1 MKNTSAANISRETAI
16 HLPASPLSKTES
28 TLWCSV
34 FSVVSFLIV
43 IGNLFTIILF
53 KSNKRFRKRSL
64 LFVINM
70 AFSDL
75 ILGTFA
81 LPMAIY
87 ITISM
92 KNYQHWMGNVD
103 SLWTVPY
110 FCITIYEFSL
120 MVSLNFAVLISC
132 ERIYAIYRPFKHR
145 TITVRTYYIFI
156 FMVWSLSLLFDT
168 SYVYLWSHRNFIGY
182 VRSSY
187 AIVVVIIT
195 CAFNIAI
202 WRKIKHRR
210 VASQQQ
216 NKATQ
221 NVRLTK
227 TLMFASILALV
238 CWVPLLFVSGLRYL
252 GIIMSIRYSFLAL
265 FLNCSNAIINPV
277 MYALRIPEL
286 RQAVVQ
292 CCVKKRERITSADIE
307 IESIKA
313 VILSREE
320 TQETNQLRKCDTDS
334 NCLQLKFDTIAM
346 NTKL

>member
-1 MKNTSAANISRETAI
+1 
-16 HLPASPLSKTES
+16 
-28 TLWCSV
+28 
-34 FSVVSFLIV
+34 
-43 IGNLFTIILF
+43 
-53 KSNKRFRKRSL
+53 
-64 LFVINM
+64 
-70 AFSDL
+70 
-75 ILGTFA
+75 
-81 LPMAIY
+81 
-87 ITISM
+87 
-92 KNYQHWMGNVD
+92 MGNVD

-110 FCITIYEFSL
+110 FSITTYTFSL

-132 ERIYAIYRPFKHR
+132 ERFYAIYWPFKHR
-145 TITVRTYYIFI
+145 TITVRTYNIFI
-156 FMVWSLSLLFDT
+156 FMVWLLSLLFDT
-168 SYVYLWSHRNFIGY
+168 SSVYLRSHRNFIRY

-216 NKATQ
+216 NKETQ

-238 CWVPLLFVSGLRYL
+238 CWLPLLFVSGLRYL
-252 GIIMSIRYSFLAL
+252 GTTMSIRYSFLAR

-292 CCVKKRERITSADIE
+292 CCVKKRVRITSADIE
-307 IESIKA
+307 IERIKA

>member
-1 MKNTSAANISRETAI
+1 MKNTSAANINRETAI

-28 TLWCSV
+28 MIWCSV
-34 FSVVSFLIV
+34 FSVASVLIV
-43 IGNLFTIILF
+43 IGNFFTIILF

-70 AFSDL
+70 AFADL
-75 ILGTFA
+75 ILGTLA
-81 LPMAIY
+81 LPMSIY

-110 FCITIYEFSL
+110 FCITIYAFSL

-168 SYVYLWSHRNFIGY
+168 SYFYLWSHRNFIGY

-210 VASQQQ
+210 VASQQ
-216 NKATQ
+216 
-221 NVRLTK
+221 
-227 TLMFASILALV
+227 
-238 CWVPLLFVSGLRYL
+238 
-252 GIIMSIRYSFLAL
+252 
-265 FLNCSNAIINPV
+265 
-277 MYALRIPEL
+277 
-286 RQAVVQ
+286 
-292 CCVKKRERITSADIE
+292 
-307 IESIKA
+307 
-313 VILSREE
+313 
-320 TQETNQLRKCDTDS
+320 
-334 NCLQLKFDTIAM
+334 
-346 NTKL
+346 

>member
-16 HLPASPLSKTES
+16 HLPASSLSKTES

-70 AFSDL
+70 AFADL

-145 TITVRTYYIFI
+145 TITVRTYHIFI
-156 FMVWSLSLLFDT
+156 FMVWSLTLLFDT
-168 SYVYLWSHRNFIGY
+168 SYVYVWSHRNFIEY

-187 AIVVVIIT
+187 AIVVVIII

-216 NKATQ
+216 NKETQ

-238 CWVPLLFVSGLRYL
+238 CWLPLLFVSGLRYL
-252 GIIMSIRYSFLAL
+252 GIIMSIRYYFLAL

-292 CCVKKRERITSADIE
+292 CCVKKRVRITSADIE

-313 VILSREE
+313 VILSRKA
-320 TQETNQLRKCDTDS
+320 TQEMNQLRKCDTDS

>member
-28 TLWCSV
+28 MIWCSV
-34 FSVVSFLIV
+34 FSVASVLIV
-43 IGNLFTIILF
+43 IGNFFTIILF

-70 AFSDL
+70 AFADL
-75 ILGTFA
+75 ILGTLA
-81 LPMAIY
+81 LPMSIY

-110 FCITIYEFSL
+110 FSITTYTFSL

-132 ERIYAIYRPFKHR
+132 ERFYAIYWPFKHR
-145 TITVRTYYIFI
+145 TITVRTYNIFI
-156 FMVWSLSLLFDT
+156 FMVWLLSLLFDT
-168 SYVYLWSHRNFIGY
+168 SSVYLRSHRNFIRY

-187 AIVVVIIT
+187 TIVVVIIT

-216 NKATQ
+216 NKETQ

-238 CWVPLLFVSGLRYL
+238 CWLPLLFVSGLRYL
-252 GIIMSIRYSFLAL
+252 GTTRSIRYYFIAL
-265 FLNCSNAIINPV
+265 
-277 MYALRIPEL
+277 
-286 RQAVVQ
+286 
-292 CCVKKRERITSADIE
+292 
-307 IESIKA
+307 
-313 VILSREE
+313 ILVGLILIVR
-320 TQETNQLRKCDTDS
+320 NVL
-334 NCLQLKFDTIAM
+334 FF
-346 NTKL
+346 